1 MSSIVNNIPTRRPPE
16 EATAEVAGKQLEAF
30 FLRRML
36 AEMRATVG
44 EGMFSGGYAEET
56 FQNMLDEAMADEM
69 SKSGGV
75 GIAEMISKELEGIEK
90 GGSVKTGQFAGD
102 EFLAISSSGGKS
114 AVAVAS
120 SAVVPSISSSPSIS
134 LASSNVP
141 AASTPLVESSI
152 GVTRASRAYK
162 AHNHKLSKMPV
173 EARVSSTFGRRTH
186 PVTGAKSFHEGIDLA
201 AVKGTKVGVS
211 GPGVVVR
218 AGKGGTYGN
227 IVIVDHGGGL
237 ETRYAHLNTIN
248 VKVGQQ
254 LATGESVGTVG
265 ATGRVTGPHLHFE
278 VRRGGKAINPSTLL
292 GPRKK

>member
-1 MSSIVNNIPTRRPPE
+1 MSSIVNHIPTRAPAE
-16 EATAEVAGKQLEAF
+16 EATAEVAGKKLEAF

-56 FQNMLDEAMADEM
+56 FQDMLDEAMADEM

-75 GIAEMISKELEGIEK
+75 GIAEMISKELEGFEK
-90 GGSVKTGQFAGD
+90 GGSVKSAQFAGD
-102 EFLAISSSGGKS
+102 EYLAISASGGKS
-114 AVAVAS
+114 AVAVATN
-120 SAVVPSISSSPSIS
+120 AVAPSIASPPSMS
-134 LASSNVP
+134 LA
-141 AASTPLVESSI
+141 ASPPSLESSI
-152 GVTRASRAYK
+152 GVARASRAYK
-162 AHNHKLSKMPV
+162 AHNHKLSTMPV
-173 EARVSSTFGRRTH
+173 EARVSSNFGRRIH

-265 ATGRVTGPHLHFE
+265 ATGRVTGAHLHFE
-278 VRRGGKAINPSTLL
+278 VRRGGKAIDPGKLL
-292 GPRKK
+292 GQEKK

>member
-1 MSSIVNNIPTRRPPE
+1 MSSIVNNIPTHRPAE
-16 EATAEVAGKQLEAF
+16 EATAEVAGKNLEAF

-75 GIAEMISKELEGIEK
+75 GIAEMISKELETGEK
-90 GGSVKTGQFAGD
+90 GASVKSGQFAGD
-102 EFLAISSSGGKS
+102 EYLAISASGGKS
-114 AVAVAS
+114 AVAAQALAVAPANS
-120 SAVVPSISSSPSIS
+120 SGPSIS
-134 LASSNVP
+134 LAASEPSVP
-141 AASTPLVESSI
+141 SIESSI
-152 GVTRASRAYK
+152 GVAQASRAYK
-162 AHNHKLSKMPV
+162 AHNHNHKLSTMPV
-173 EARVSSTFGRRTH
+173 SARVSSKFGRRVH

-237 ETRYAHLNTIN
+237 ESRYAHLDSIN

-265 ATGRVTGPHLHFE
+265 STGRVTGPHLHFE
-278 VRRGGKAINPSTLL
+278 VRRGGKAIDPSKLL
-292 GPRKK
+292 GHEKK